1 MLLTVRS
8 KANLRLLRETT
19 GVEQA
24 SNSIMSE
31 NRFNFQDTVTV
42 LERTPA
48 TLGALLNG
56 LPDSWIKATEGEDT
70 WSPYDVIGHLIHG
83 ERTDWI
89 PRARHIMAG
98 ETHAFD
104 TFDRTAQFTE
114 SNGKDLVELL
124 ATFADLRRRNLAAL
138 VGMNLT
144 PADFERRGLHPE
156 LGEVTLGQLLATWVV
171 HDLDHVAQIARTMAK
186 QYAGAVGPWTA
197 YLSLLH
203 DRT

>member
-1 MLLTVRS
+1 
-8 KANLRLLRETT
+8 
-19 GVEQA
+19 
-24 SNSIMSE
+24 MSE
-31 NRFNFQDTVTV
+31 NRFNFRDAVAV

-48 TLGALLNG
+48 SLGTLLNG
-56 LPDSWIKATEGEDT
+56 LPDSWIRATEGGDT

-89 PRARHIMAG
+89 PRVRHIMAG
-98 ETHAFD
+98 ETRAFEP
-104 TFDRTAQFTE
+104 FNRTAQFAE
-114 SNGKDLVELL
+114 SEGKEVVELL
-124 ATFADLRRRNLAAL
+124 ATFADLRRQNLAAL

-144 PADFERRGLHPE
+144 PADFERQGLHPE

-186 QYAGAVGPWTA
+186 RYEGAVGPWTS
-197 YLSLLH
+197 YLSVLH